1 MRGDFSLEFKSELM
15 TVTQRFWMIGFV
27 KKNNRARLSHEG
39 KGRKSNSTW
48 ERSLGISWCYGG
60 KQEKLKI

>member
-1 MRGDFSLEFKSELM
+1 MRGDFSLEFKSELL
-15 TVTQRFWMIGFV
+15 TFTQLFWMIGFE
-27 KKNNRARLSHEG
+27 KKINRARLSHEG

-48 ERSLGISWCYGG
+48 ERSLGIIMCYGG